1 MKIQPETLTQT
12 HENVMEILVLEELER
27 QIKQYPE
34 ALTQYI
40 NKVEVCTFALN
51 RLPALYASC
60 EKGKNM
66 QKLIGQKEYRDEIKK
81 SVRQALA
88 AIQRDPLRVSTP
100 LISDL
105 NEEYYA
111 AVTALKN
118 LQSLLEEENLLDY
131 QELTWENLVTVMR
144 HALAKAAWTG
154 DAPQVISNNDCPR
167 GSGEADGDSSE
178 AVTQIGNW
186 SDFRYFR

>member
-1 MKIQPETLTQT
+1 MKNQPEIPQT
-12 HENVMEILVLEELER
+12 YENVMEILVREELEK

-34 ALTQYI
+34 TLVQYI

-66 QKLIGQKEYRDEIKK
+66 QKLIGQKEYREEIRKT
-81 SVRQALA
+81 VRQALA
-88 AIQRDPLRVSTP
+88 AIQRDPLRISTP
-100 LISDL
+100 LVSDL

-131 QELTWENLVTVMR
+131 QELTWENLVSIMR
-144 HALAKAAWTG
+144 RALAKAALTG
-154 DAPQVISNNDCPR
+154 EAPQESSNSDR
-167 GSGEADGDSSE
+167 DSSE

-186 SDFRYFR
+186 SDCRYFR

>member
-1 MKIQPETLTQT
+1 MKTQT
-12 HENVMEILVLEELER
+12 EDLPQTYENVMEVLVREELER

-34 ALTQYI
+34 TLSQYI

-66 QKLIGQKEYRDEIKK
+66 QKLIGQKEYREEIRKA
-81 SVRQALA
+81 VRQALA

-100 LISDL
+100 LVSDL
-105 NEEYYA
+105 NEDYYA

-131 QELTWENLVTVMR
+131 QELTWDNLVTVIR

-154 DAPQVISNNDCPR
+154 EVPQSNSNSDRDPN
-167 GSGEADGDSSE
+167 E

-186 SDFRYFR
+186 SDSRYFR

>member
-1 MKIQPETLTQT
+1 MNKQPENIPQAY
-12 HENVMEILVLEELER
+12 ENVMETLVWEEIER

-34 ALTQYI
+34 TLVQYI

-66 QKLIGQKEYRDEIKK
+66 QKLIGQKEYREEIKK

-100 LISDL
+100 LVSDV
-105 NEEYYA
+105 NEEYNS

-118 LQSLLEEENLLDY
+118 LQSLLEEQNLLDY
-131 QELTWENLVTVMR
+131 QELTWDNLVTVMR

-154 DAPQVISNNDCPR
+154 EAPEVISH
-167 GSGEADGDSSE
+167 SGNSSE
-178 AVTQIGNW
+178 AITQIGNW
-186 SDFRYFR
+186 SDSRYFR

>member
-1 MKIQPETLTQT
+1 MKNQPDNLLQT
-12 HENVMEILVLEELER
+12 YENVMELLVQEEIER

-34 ALTQYI
+34 TLVKFI

-66 QKLIGQKEYRDEIKK
+66 QKLIGQKEYREEIRK

-100 LISDL
+100 LVSDID
-105 NEEYYA
+105 EEYHA

-154 DAPQVISNNDCPR
+154 EAPQTNFN
-167 GSGEADGDSSE
+167 SGDASE

-186 SDFRYFR
+186 SDCRYFR